1 MRRTEAVD
9 RKKEFNFDTLLGF
22 FSIITAGAICMLLL
36 FCGYTQQDEQKALS
50 SAEETLQFLKTSC
63 LRCERYN
70 VEGKSTYTFKAKRG
84 NGKTVFNG

>member
-1 MRRTEAVD
+1 MD

-70 VEGKSTYTFKAKRG
+70 VEGKRKTLTHLKQSEETAKQ
-84 NGKTVFNG
+84 